1 VTNDNPAAGAGGI
14 PPAAQGAAWMLLG
27 ALSYTV
33 TGALVR
39 ILAGEYPMF
48 EIVFLRC
55 VIAVF
60 MMAPLIMR
68 LGVGKLKTRQPVM
81 HLVRTSIGYGGI
93 LCWFYGVSNI
103 PLTDY
108 YALQFTM
115 PLFTIAGAVLLL
127 GEHSSFKTWV
137 AVGFGFFGALVIL
150 RPGLIDFSLGAL
162 AALTAALSFA
172 CINIMIRIM
181 ARKDDPAVIVV
192 YANFLMIPMALIPAL
207 FDWVTPAWEDI
218 PAIVGIGIFGTLAQF
233 SLTRAVALA
242 DARVVQPFDFARVP
256 FAALIGW
263 FVFGEISDVWTW
275 VGAVMI
281 FAAAYYVLT
290 TESRRKKN

>member
-1 VTNDNPAAGAGGI
+1 M
-14 PPAAQGAAWMLLG
+14 QGAAWMLLG
-27 ALSYTV
+27 ALSYTL
-33 TGALVR
+33 TGMLVR
-39 ILAGEYPMF
+39 ILAGHYPMF

-68 LGVGKLKTRQPVM
+68 IGVGSLKTKQPVM
-81 HLVRTSIGYGGI
+81 HLIRTMIGYGGI
-93 LCWFYGVSNI
+93 LCWFYGVSHI

-127 GEHSSFKTWV
+127 GERSSLKTWAAV
-137 AVGFGFFGALVIL
+137 AFGFFGALVIL
-150 RPGLIDFSLGAL
+150 RPGLIEISLGAL
-162 AALTAALSFA
+162 GALTAAICFA
-172 CINIMIRIM
+172 SINIMIKIM

-192 YANFLMIPMALIPAL
+192 YANFLMIPMALVPAL

-218 PAIVGIGIFGTLAQF
+218 PAIVGIGVLGTLAQF

-242 DARVVQPFDFARVP
+242 DARVVQPFDFSRVP
-256 FAALIGW
+256 FAAFIGW
-263 FVFGEISDVWTW
+263 FVFSEVSDMWTW

-281 FAAAYYVLT
+281 FAAAYYVLAY
-290 TESRRKKN
+290 ESGRKKT

>member
-1 VTNDNPAAGAGGI
+1 
-14 PPAAQGAAWMLLG
+14 MLLG
-27 ALSYTV
+27 ALSYTL
-33 TGALVR
+33 TGMLVR
-39 ILAGEYPMF
+39 ILAGQYPMF

-68 LGVGKLKTRQPVM
+68 IGIGSLKTKQPVM
-81 HLVRTSIGYGGI
+81 HLIRTMIGYGGI
-93 LCWFYGVSNI
+93 LCWFYGVSHI

-127 GEHSSFKTWV
+127 GEHSSAKTWAAV
-137 AVGFGFFGALVIL
+137 AFGLFGALVIL
-150 RPGLIDFSLGAL
+150 RPGLIEISLGAL
-162 AALTAALSFA
+162 GALTAALCFA
-172 CINIMIRIM
+172 SINIMIKIM
-181 ARKDDPAVIVV
+181 ARKDNPAIIVV

-207 FDWVTPAWEDI
+207 FDWVTPAWQDI
-218 PAIVGIGIFGTLAQF
+218 PAIVGIGILGTLAQF

-263 FVFGEISDVWTW
+263 FVFNEVSDFWTW
-275 VGAVMI
+275 VGAAMI
-281 FAAAYYVLT
+281 FAAAHYVLAY
-290 TESRRKKN
+290 ESGRKKN

>member
-1 VTNDNPAAGAGGI
+1 
-14 PPAAQGAAWMLLG
+14 MLLG
-27 ALSYTV
+27 ALSYTL
-33 TGALVR
+33 TGMLVR
-39 ILAGEYPMF
+39 ILAGQYPMF

-68 LGVGKLKTRQPVM
+68 IGIGFLKTKQPVM
-81 HLVRTSIGYGGI
+81 HLIRTMIGYGGI
-93 LCWFYGVSNI
+93 LCWFYGISHI

-127 GEHSSFKTWV
+127 GEHSSAKTWAAV
-137 AVGFGFFGALVIL
+137 AFGLFGALVIL
-150 RPGLIDFSLGAL
+150 RPGLIEIALGAL
-162 AALTAALSFA
+162 GALTAALCFA
-172 CINIMIRIM
+172 SINIMIKIM
-181 ARKDDPAVIVV
+181 ARKDNPTIIVV
-192 YANFLMIPMALIPAL
+192 YANFLMIPMALIPAR
-207 FDWVTPAWEDI
+207 FDGVTPAWQDI
-218 PAIVGIGIFGTLAQF
+218 PAIVGIGILGTLAQF

-263 FVFGEISDVWTW
+263 FVFNEVSD
-275 VGAVMI
+275 
-281 FAAAYYVLT
+281 F
-290 TESRRKKN
+290 

>member
-1 VTNDNPAAGAGGI
+1 
-14 PPAAQGAAWMLLG
+14 MLLG
-27 ALSYTV
+27 ALSYTL
-33 TGALVR
+33 TGMLLR
-39 ILAGEYPMF
+39 ILAGQYPMF

-68 LGVGKLKTRQPVM
+68 IGIGSLKTKQPVM
-81 HLVRTSIGYGGI
+81 HLIRTMIGYGGI
-93 LCWFYGVSNI
+93 LCWFYGVSQI

-115 PLFTIAGAVLLL
+115 PLFTIAGAVPLL
-127 GEHSSFKTWV
+127 GERSSLKTWAAV
-137 AVGFGFFGALVIL
+137 AFGFFGALVIL
-150 RPGLIDFSLGAL
+150 RPGLIDVSLGAL
-162 AALTAALSFA
+162 GALTAALCFA
-172 CINIMIRIM
+172 SINIMIKIM

-192 YANFLMIPMALIPAL
+192 YANFLMIPMALIPAM

-218 PAIVGIGIFGTLAQF
+218 PAIVGIGILGTLAQF

-263 FVFGEISDVWTW
+263 FVFNEVSDFWTW

-281 FAAAYYVLT
+281 FAAAYYVLAH
-290 TESRRKKN
+290 ESQRKNN